1 MRRQRGA
8 SASMGKKGASS
19 LVAALERDER
29 DRQSMREK

>member
-19 LVAALERDER
+19 RAAALERDKR